1 MSSIFIGIYCSKYLI
16 NLHIYNSIDVIRWGH
31 DAESGKRF
39 SQTTRWPGVVQNIL
53 TYSKVIIHEQGL
65 NGRTFTTSD
74 DQCFWLTPNANANYC
89 NGRNALMP
97 ILHSVKPCNIVIIA
111 LGVNDLKSR
120 FNLTAVDIA
129 NGCGLLIDDIRQSG
143 IGIGITGTAEL
154 EGNAATLDNQA
165 PQIIGKNKSR

>member
-1 MSSIFIGIYCSKYLI
+1 
-16 NLHIYNSIDVIRWGH
+16 
-31 DAESGKRF
+31 
-39 SQTTRWPGVVQNIL
+39 
-53 TYSKVIIHEQGL
+53 
-65 NGRTFTTSD
+65 
-74 DQCFWLTPNANANYC
+74 
-89 NGRNALMP
+89 MP